1 MFDFQTATLSAL
13 STSLCWNVKV
23 LASLTSCIWNKS
35 CSQSQRSSVSSC
47 SLPPRDTYRP
57 WHRFC
62 KSTHTRS
69 AVIAYFLTSFNSSG
83 APGVTRHGLLSYTWP
98 GWVTPLALQPQICF
112 FPSSSALSYMGSV
125 SVSLIQLSDALNELF
140 QRVLESPVVHCL
152 TGSQFKSP
160 FQNTI

>member
-13 STSLCWNVKV
+13 STSLCWKFKV

-35 CSQSQRSSVSSC
+35 RSQSQRSSVSSC
-47 SLPPRDTYRP
+47 SLPPRDTHRP

-98 GWVTPLALQPQICF
+98 GWVTPLALKPQICF

-125 SVSLIQLSDALNELF
+125 FLWFSSQMLWKSTWIISACAGESSHSVFNQVSI
-140 QRVLESPVVHCL
+140 
-152 TGSQFKSP
+152 
-160 FQNTI
+160 

>member
-62 KSTHTRS
+62 KSTHTH
-69 AVIAYFLTSFNSSG
+69 ALQLLLISS
-83 APGVTRHGLLSYTWP
+83 HHL
-98 GWVTPLALQPQICF
+98 TPLVHLGLPDMAFSVTLDQVGSLHSLSNHRSVFPLQLSIKLYGKCQCF
-112 FPSSSALSYMGSV
+112 FDSVPWCFEWIISACAGESSHSLFNRV
-125 SVSLIQLSDALNELF
+125 SI
-140 QRVLESPVVHCL
+140 
-152 TGSQFKSP
+152 
-160 FQNTI
+160 

>member
-69 AVIAYFLTSFNSSG
+69 AVIAYFLTSLNSSG

-98 GWVTPLALQPQICF
+98 GWVTPLALEPQICF

-125 SVSLIQLSDALNELF
+125 SVSLIQLSDALKVNMNYF
-140 QRVLESPVVHCL
+140 SVCRRVQSFTV
-152 TGSQFKSP
+152 
-160 FQNTI
+160 